1 MAFWAAFGLLL
12 PQALWVRRTTP
23 RFQGATGDPCGLAV
37 SDALDE
43 SKPPLQLLGL
53 GDSIIAGVG
62 ASRHTEALVA
72 QAALG
77 LSETLNR
84 PVAWQVHGKIGA
96 DARRIADQARTIDWP
111 SKVDVVVISTGVNDL
126 LGLSTIAQ
134 WQDKIVQLIET
145 VRSYAPDAWVVFCG
159 LPPMQVFPR
168 LPRPLKFVLGYRARH
183 FDESLGQVAGSFDRV
198 SWVPIQSPIDS
209 PIESAADLLGE
220 LPNQSP
226 LTPEMFAGDGFH
238 PGPLG
243 YQALGQGLA
252 KAVAASIKSA

>member
-23 RFQGATGDPCGLAV
+23 RFQGATGDPCGLVV

-62 ASRHTEALVA
+62 ASHHTEALVA

-77 LSETLNR
+77 LSRALNR

-96 DARRIADQARTIDWP
+96 DARRIADEAHKIDWP
-111 SKVDVVVISTGVNDL
+111 SGVDVVVISTGVNDL

-134 WQDKIVQLIET
+134 WQDKIVQLIKT
-145 VRSYAPDAWVVFCG
+145 VRLYAPDAWIVFCG
-159 LPPMQVFPR
+159 LPPMALFPS
-168 LPRPLKFVLGYRARH
+168 LPRPLRLVLGYRARH
-183 FDESLGQVAGSFDRV
+183 LDEVLGRVIEPVDRV
-198 SWVPIQSPIDS
+198 LWVPIEPPIGS
-209 PIESAADLLGE
+209 SVDLSGE
-220 LPNQSP
+220 FPNQPP

-238 PGPLG
+238 PGPKG
-243 YQALGQGLA
+243 YQALGRGLA
-252 KAVAASIKSA
+252 EAVAVSIKSA

>member
-23 RFQGATGDPCGLAV
+23 RFQGAAGDPCGLAV
-37 SDALDE
+37 YDALDE

-62 ASRHTEALVA
+62 ASHHTEALVA

-77 LSETLNR
+77 LSGALNR

-96 DARRIADQARTIDWP
+96 DARRIAHEARKIDWP
-111 SKVDVVVISTGVNDL
+111 SGVDVVVISTGVNDL

-134 WQDKIVQLIET
+134 WQDKIVQLIKT
-145 VRSYAPDAWVVFCG
+145 VRSYAPDAWLVFCG

-168 LPRPLKFVLGYRARH
+168 LPRPLKFVLGYRAH
-183 FDESLGQVAGSFDRV
+183 HLDEILGWVAGSFDRV
-198 SWVPIQSPIDS
+198 RWVPIQS
-209 PIESAADLLGE
+209 PIESAADLSGE
-220 LPNQSP
+220 LPNQPP

-252 KAVAASIKSA
+252 KAVAAAIKSA